1 MEKNKCKTKIVINLT
16 NLRSSLHCEAL
27 IILQFHFR
35 VDIPRGFPSFSH
47 LFRLLPLQDF
57 QITQQYMWCP
67 TTFMN
72 KYIYINI
79 LIYKKQMNELKLC

>member
-1 MEKNKCKTKIVINLT
+1 MQNKKNIVINLT
-16 NLRSSLHCEAL
+16 NLRSSLPSEAL

-47 LFRLLPLQDF
+47 YFIRLLPLQDF
-57 QITQQYMWCP
+57 QITQQFMWCP

-72 KYIYINI
+72 KYIYNDI
-79 LIYKKQMNELKLC
+79 QETNE